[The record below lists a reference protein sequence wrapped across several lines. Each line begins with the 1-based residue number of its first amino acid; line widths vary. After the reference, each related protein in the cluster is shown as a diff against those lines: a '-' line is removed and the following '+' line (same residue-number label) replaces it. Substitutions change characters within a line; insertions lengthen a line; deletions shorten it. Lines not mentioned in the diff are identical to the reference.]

1 MIKWWTWWDSTLTWL
16 RFEAKTSLQD
26 KLKEI
31 EWYTIINN
39 RSVYFNNRHV
49 AEIYQKHNL
58 YKYLLEP
65 NNIDYT
71 DFISKKLLPDNAI
84 YVIIRKTLYIIEIKY
99 QEVAGSVDEKLQTCD
114 FKKKQYQRLLSP
126 LNLTVEYCYVLRWAR
141 FQKPEYKDVLNYIQ
155 AVWCKYFF
163 DELPLD
169 YLWLP
174 VPENKPKREP
184 VLFY

>member
-1 MIKWWTWWDSTLTWL
+1 
-16 RFEAKTSLQD
+16 
-26 KLKEI
+26 
-31 EWYTIINN
+31 
-39 RSVYFNNRHV
+39 
-49 AEIYQKHNL
+49 L

-126 LNLTVEYCYVLRWAR
+126 LNLTVEYCYVLR
-141 FQKPEYKDVLNYIQ
+141 
-155 AVWCKYFF
+155 
-163 DELPLD
+163 
-169 YLWLP
+169 
-174 VPENKPKREP
+174 
-184 VLFY
+184 